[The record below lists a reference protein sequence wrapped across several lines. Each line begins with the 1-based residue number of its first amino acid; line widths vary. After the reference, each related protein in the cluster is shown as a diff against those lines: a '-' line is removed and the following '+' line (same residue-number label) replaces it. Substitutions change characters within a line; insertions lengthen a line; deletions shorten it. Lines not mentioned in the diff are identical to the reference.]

1 MLEEAFNKY
10 VSSYDLSNEL
20 IKLKYDHSYRVMEL
34 SIKYA
39 TELGFNDSD
48 IELCKIIGLL
58 HDFGRF
64 EQLKVYNTFDDNNS
78 IDHADYSVEQLFD
91 KGLIVNFTDRVE
103 DYELIRFAIKNHN
116 KFEIEATD
124 DERKLKFARFIKD
137 MDKLDI
143 VYLLGYLG
151 ELNSKAT
158 NDEISLD
165 VLEGV
170 RKHNLVSHKAV
181 KNDNDDK
188 VLVFCYA
195 FDIYNPICYKE
206 LKNNLYYYYKQLDGE
221 EKFKEVFD
229 IVNKYIDERMC

>member
-1 MLEEAFNKY
+1 MLEVAFDKY
-10 VSSYDLSNEL
+10 VSNYNLSNEL

-39 TELGFNDSD
+39 KELGFSESD

-64 EQLKVYNTFDDNNS
+64 EQLKVYNTFDDNKS

-91 KGLIVNFTDRVE
+91 KNLIVNFTDRVE
-103 DYELIRFAIKNHN
+103 DYELIKFAIKNHN
-116 KFEIEATD
+116 KFDIEYTK

-151 ELNSKAT
+151 QLDSKAT
-158 NDEISLD
+158 NDEITLE
-165 VLEGV
+165 VLEDV
-170 RKHNLVSHKAV
+170 RKHNLVKHTDV
-181 KNDNDDK
+181 KNNNDDK

-221 EKFKEVFD
+221 KIFKEVFD
-229 IVNKYIDERMC
+229 IINKYIDERMC